1 MLYMRPKRLTDANHD
16 TMLDL
21 GCDCGV
27 CFLNTQEP
35 PIVKNVVD
43 PKHYLRLRFW
53 FVGRVYKMRRKFDN
67 CGVEYRDPIDLM
79 DCPSNMEIVFSWFQI
94 VTNNK

>member
-1 MLYMRPKRLTDANHD
+1 
-16 TMLDL
+16 
-21 GCDCGV
+21 
-27 CFLNTQEP
+27 
-35 PIVKNVVD
+35 
-43 PKHYLRLRFW
+43 
-53 FVGRVYKMRRKFDN
+53 MRRKFDN